1 MQKLIP
7 FGIAGAAV
15 AIAALVGG
23 YQLGKTGRADA
34 PVIAAAPTETGSPE
48 LGESIRN
55 YLLANPELIAEMQAA
70 LEEKQQE
77 EQRLASLDTIKNASA
92 DIFNASA
99 DAVVGNPQGKTTIVE
114 FYDYNCGFCR
124 RAMDDM
130 NALTGADPD
139 LRFVLKEL
147 PILGPDSQKA
157 HIVSQAFHRLM
168 PEKYGEFHSRLLS
181 GGNGRATEESAI
193 LVATSFGADEAAL
206 RAEMQNPE
214 VIAALQ
220 KNFELADR
228 LQITGTPS
236 YVIGDEVVFGA
247 LGQQVLSEKIA
258 NARAQC
264 QTAAC

>member
-7 FGIAGAAV
+7 FGVAGAAIAV
-15 AIAALVGG
+15 AALVGG
-23 YQLGKTGRADA
+23 YQIGRTTRINTPQTAF
-34 PVIAAAPTETGSPE
+34 TGSPE
-48 LGESIRN
+48 TGEAIRN

-70 LEEKQQE
+70 LDDKQKE
-77 EQRLASLDTIKNASA
+77 EQRLASLDAIKNASE
-92 DIFNASA
+92 DIFDAPT

-124 RAMDDM
+124 RAIEDM
-130 NALTGADPD
+130 QALTSADPD

-147 PILGPDSQKA
+147 PILGPDSQRA

-168 PEKYGEFHSRLLS
+168 PEKYAEFHNRLLGGS
-181 GGNGRATEESAI
+181 GGRATEESAI
-193 LVATSFGADEAAL
+193 LVATSLGADEAAL
-206 RAEMQNPE
+206 RAEMKKPE
-214 VIAALQ
+214 VIQALQ

-247 LGQQVLSEKIA
+247 LGQQVLTEKIA
-258 NARAQC
+258 SARAQC